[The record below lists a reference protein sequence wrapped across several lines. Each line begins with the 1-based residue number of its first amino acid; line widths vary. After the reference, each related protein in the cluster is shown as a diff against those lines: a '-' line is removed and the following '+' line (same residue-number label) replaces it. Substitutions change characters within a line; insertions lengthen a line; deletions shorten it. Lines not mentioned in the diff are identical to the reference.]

1 VLSSYTFR
9 LRRQGRRNN
18 KKNRNI
24 GNKKRGHAVPSIIR
38 HPKDFWIG
46 IIFLFFGLAAVYIG
60 SDYSMGTAGR
70 MGPAYFPSVLG
81 GLLSLVGMIGV
92 IRSFLRPGEPV
103 GKFHIKDIVLIL
115 LAVVLFGFLMRGA
128 GLVPAALVLV
138 LMSAYASP
146 KFTWGPSLLLA
157 IGLAVFA
164 VVVFVKLLG
173 LPMPILGPWLGF

>member
-1 VLSSYTFR
+1 
-9 LRRQGRRNN
+9 
-18 KKNRNI
+18 
-24 GNKKRGHAVPSIIR
+24 VPSFIR
-38 HPKDFWIG
+38 HPKDFWTG
-46 IIFLFFGLAAVYIG
+46 IIFLTIGMAAIIIGLDYQMG
-60 SDYSMGTAGR
+60 SAGR

-81 GLLSLVGMIGV
+81 GLLTLIGAIGV
-92 IRSFLRPGEPV
+92 IRSLLRPGEAI
-103 GKFHIKDIVLIL
+103 GKFYIKEIL
-115 LAVVLFGFLMRGA
+115 LVLVAVLLFGLLMRGA
-128 GLVPAALVLV
+128 GLVPAVLVLV

>member
-1 VLSSYTFR
+1 M
-9 LRRQGRRNN
+9 
-18 KKNRNI
+18 
-24 GNKKRGHAVPSIIR
+24 PSFIR
-38 HPKDFWIG
+38 HPKDFWTG
-46 IIFLFFGLAAVYIG
+46 IIFLIIGMAAIIIG
-60 SDYSMGTAGR
+60 RDYQMGSAGR

-81 GLLSLVGMIGV
+81 GLLALIGAIGV
-92 IRSFLRPGEPV
+92 IRSFLRPGEAI
-103 GKFHIKDIVLIL
+103 GKFYIKEIVLVL
-115 LAVVLFGFLMRGA
+115 VAVLLFGLLMRGA
-128 GLVPAALVLV
+128 GLVPAVLVLV